1 MEGRVESGI
10 EGLDEL
16 LGGGLPSHGTYAIVG
31 DSGTGKSILSFQFL
45 YNGAIKYGEPGVY
58 ILLEEQRESMLA
70 NMRGFGWDIEKLE
83 AEGKLKVIPYTKSIL
98 GDVEATFERGAL
110 AAEQE
115 RLNHLRQYLTLESL
129 FTEIEQTVKRMGAK
143 RVVIDSLTVVTLLT
157 ESQLMTRMEV
167 MWLIEKLRKLNVTTL
182 MTVEEGIG
190 FWRDTLFLCDGIIE
204 MIMREKG
211 GIYERGLIIEKM
223 RSSNHDTGVRP
234 LKITDKGIKIYPKEV
249 INR

>member
-1 MEGRVESGI
+1 M
-10 EGLDEL
+10 
-16 LGGGLPSHGTYAIVG
+16 PAHGTYAVVG
-31 DSGTGKSILSFQFL
+31 DSGTGKSILSFQFI
-45 YNGAIKYGEPGVY
+45 YNGVVKYGEPGVY
-58 ILLEEQRESMLA
+58 ILLEEQRESMLS
-70 NMRGFGWDIEKLE
+70 NMMSFGWDIEKLE
-83 AEGKLKVIPYTKSIL
+83 AEGKLKVIPYTKSIV
-98 GDVEATFERGAL
+98 GDIEATFERGAL

-115 RLNHLRQYLTLESL
+115 RLNHLRQYLTLDSL

-190 FWRDTLFLCDGIIE
+190 FWRDTLFLCDGIIK

-211 GIYERGLIIEKM
+211 GIYERGLVIEKM